1 MSLRIVSRIAI
12 STALL
17 LSSVANA
24 APADLLPPYQG
35 VYQPQGVD
43 EIGFWRED
51 DESERALSN
60 SPVLIRDEK
69 LNSYL
74 KRVLCDAVGADRCA
88 SARIYVLREPT
99 FNASMT
105 ANGTLRIF
113 SGALLRVRNEA
124 ELAAVLGHEF
134 GHFEKRHIL
143 SRFKS
148 ARSGT
153 DLLSWAALL
162 TSMSPNYQARSSF
175 NSLELSVYGSIYRFK
190 RDNEREADLLGLSYL
205 NASKLRPQ
213 AAAEVWRNLMGEY
226 EASATTRGLKKP
238 RFDQIAFTASH
249 PPEAERAVYLASLAA
264 PDGIMR
270 DDGADRYRDALANWM
285 PQFLDD
291 QIRLND
297 FGASE
302 YLINA
307 LAEKGWTADLWFARG
322 ELFRLRG
329 NHRDLVNSAD
339 FYRQAIKMLP
349 EMADAHRGLGLSL
362 MKTGQM
368 TDGQAALL
376 HYLDLKPDATDATM
390 IKMMIPREKVQ

>member
-1 MSLRIVSRIAI
+1 MSIVSRIAI
-12 STALL
+12 SAALL
-17 LSSVANA
+17 LSSSVNA
-24 APADLLPPYQG
+24 APADLPPPYQG

-51 DESERALSN
+51 DESERALSS
-60 SPVLIRDEK
+60 SPILIRDEK

-74 KRVLCDAVGADRCA
+74 KRVLCNAVGADRCA
-88 SARIYVLREPT
+88 SVRIYVLREPT

-148 ARSGT
+148 ARLGT

-162 TSMSPNYQARSSF
+162 TSMSPNYQTRSSF
-175 NSLELSVYGSIYRFK
+175 NSLELTVYGSIYRFR
-190 RDNEREADLLGLSYL
+190 RDHEREADLLGLSYM

-226 EASATTRGLKKP
+226 EASATTRGLKRP

-249 PPEAERAVYLASLAA
+249 PPETERALYLASLAA
-264 PDGIMR
+264 PDGKAR
-270 DDGADRYRDALANWM
+270 EDGADRYSDALANWM

-329 NHRDLVNSAD
+329 NQRDLVNSVD
-339 FYRQAIKMLP
+339 FYREAIKIRP

-362 MKTGQM
+362 TKTGQT
-368 TDGQAALL
+368 TDGQAALVR
-376 HYLDLKPDATDATM
+376 YLDLKPDAADGNM
-390 IKMMIPREKVQ
+390 IKMMITREKVQ